1 MDTQKEQRV
10 HEVFE
15 NISDNY
21 DKMNSVISFQQHKA
35 WRREMMHKMAVR
47 PGAHALDVCCGTG
60 DWTLALSDAVGPDGQ
75 VTGLDFSA
83 NMLSVAEDKT
93 SGRKNIRLVEGNAV
107 DLPFDDNTFD
117 YATVGFGLRNVPD
130 LGKTLSEMNRV
141 LKPGGMIACLETS
154 QPKLPVY
161 RQVFKFYFRYIM
173 PVFGRLFAKKFK
185 EYQWLQESADTFPD
199 MEQLAGIFTEAGFTR
214 VTYKPFSGGAAAGH
228 IGFKREQ

>member
-10 HEVFE
+10 HEVFQ
-15 NISDNY
+15 NISGNY
-21 DKMNSVISFQQHKA
+21 DKMNSVISFQQHKL
-35 WRREMMHKMAVR
+35 WRREMMNKMAVR
-47 PGAHALDVCCGTG
+47 PGSVVLDVCCGTG
-60 DWTLALSDAVGPDGQ
+60 DWTLALSDAVGGTGS

-83 NMLSVAEDKT
+83 NMLSVAEKKT
-93 SGRKNIRLVEGNAV
+93 SGRDNIRLIEGNAMA
-107 DLPFDDNTFD
+107 LPFEDGTFECV
-117 YATVGFGLRNVPD
+117 TVGFGLRNVPD
-130 LGKTLSEMNRV
+130 LRKALSEMHRV

-154 QPKLPVY
+154 QPKIPVY

-199 MEQLAGIFTEAGFTR
+199 KEQLARIFAEAGFTR
-214 VTYKPFSGGAAAGH
+214 VSYKPFSGGAAAGH